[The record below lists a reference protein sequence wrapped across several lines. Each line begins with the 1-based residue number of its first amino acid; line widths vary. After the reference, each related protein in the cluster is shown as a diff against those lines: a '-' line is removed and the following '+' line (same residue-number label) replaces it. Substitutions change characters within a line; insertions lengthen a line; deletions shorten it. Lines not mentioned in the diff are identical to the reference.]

1 MTKPPVSELDKLV
14 GNRLKQLRQQH
25 KISANT
31 LAEFMDT
38 SQQQVSRYERGL
50 NRLSG
55 LLLWQLAG
63 YFGVPLSWFFLDMPD
78 NQVPSLLAGENRSTY
93 DAAVSNDQLVI
104 LNRMWPTLGS
114 LQREAILNMLNTF
127 LKLQ

>member
-1 MTKPPVSELDKLV
+1 MTKPSVSEMDKLV
-14 GNRLKQLRQQH
+14 GSRLKQIRQQH

-78 NQVPSLLAGENRSTY
+78 NQAPSLLVDESRGTY
-93 DAAVSNDQLVI
+93 DATVSHDQLAI
-104 LNRMWPTLGS
+104 LTRMWPTLGP